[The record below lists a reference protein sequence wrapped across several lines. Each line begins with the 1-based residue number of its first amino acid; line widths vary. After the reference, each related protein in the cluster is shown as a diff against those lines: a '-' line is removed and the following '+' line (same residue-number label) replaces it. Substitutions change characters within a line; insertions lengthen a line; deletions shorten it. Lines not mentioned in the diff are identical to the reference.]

1 MMPRWIIYLLLALAA
16 LISAAG
22 LGWWLG
28 QPDPVV
34 EKPAAEQRQAD
45 GSVVL
50 ERRPD
55 AAAKPAQL
63 VPQGAKVERVGR
75 VTVQPP
81 RIGDDLPANG
91 RGFLGS
97 SSDPCQPVTVD
108 WSLVREPDGGRR
120 MLASSPDGTIIGGV
134 DVPIET
140 AAPPPKPLRWAAGIS
155 WSPANE
161 TAGLWI
167 ERDVPLFS
175 TAARVGLD
183 LNQERAL
190 PGSSAGTDLRVR
202 VGLAF

>member
-1 MMPRWIIYLLLALAA
+1 MTWLMGRMMPRWLPWLLAIAA
-16 LISAAG
+16 LVGAAA

-28 QPDPVV
+28 QPAPVV
-34 EKPAAEQRQAD
+34 ETAAPEQHQAD

-55 AAAKPAQL
+55 AKARPKQLIPPKAKL
-63 VPQGAKVERVGR
+63 ERVAQ
-75 VTVQPP
+75 VTVQPAAVP
-81 RIGDDLPANG
+81 AAGEPCPPVSLDL
-91 RGFLGS
+91 
-97 SSDPCQPVTVD
+97 
-108 WSLVREPDGGRR
+108 SLVREDDGGRR
-120 MLASSPDGTIIGGV
+120 LLASSPDGTIVGGV
-134 DVPIET
+134 DVPVET
-140 AAPPPKPLRWAAGIS
+140 AAPPPKPLRWAAGVS

-175 TAARVGLD
+175 TAARVGID

-190 PGSSAGTDLRVR
+190 PGSPAGADLRVR

>member
-1 MMPRWIIYLLLALAA
+1 MPARSSWVALAA
-16 LISAAG
+16 VLSLLAAAA

-34 EKPAAEQRQAD
+34 ETPAAEQRQAD

-55 AAAKPAQL
+55 AKARPKQLIPHKAKL
-63 VPQGAKVERVGR
+63 ERVAQ
-75 VTVQPP
+75 VTVRPAAIPASGEPCPP
-81 RIGDDLPANG
+81 VSLDL
-91 RGFLGS
+91 
-97 SSDPCQPVTVD
+97 
-108 WSLVREPDGGRR
+108 SLVREEDGSRR
-120 MLASSPDGTIIGGV
+120 LIASSPDATIIGGV
-134 DVPIET
+134 DIPVET
-140 AAPPPKPLRWAAGIS
+140 AAPPPKPLRWAAGVS
-155 WSPANE
+155 WSPSNE

-175 TAARVGLD
+175 TAARVGID

-190 PGSSAGTDLRVR
+190 PGSSAGADLRIR